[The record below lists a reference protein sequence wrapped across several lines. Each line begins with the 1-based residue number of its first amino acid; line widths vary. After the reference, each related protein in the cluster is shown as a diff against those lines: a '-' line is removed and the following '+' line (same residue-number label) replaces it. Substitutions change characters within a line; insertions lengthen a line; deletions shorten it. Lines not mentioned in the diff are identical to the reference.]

1 MSQQHTSKPGT
12 YFAVNARNTRSCTN
26 ASKLTR
32 SPPPP
37 LHFARPTQ
45 YQHDLDSQQNDGCG
59 KENYPSAYLQQAEPP
74 RTQMLKTGPAV
85 LQNSIVSNVHHED
98 PVPAIEAMVG
108 HVPKHPTPQDFV
120 SASFSDNA
128 CTPVAQRFTVPVLS
142 YQSTLSNS
150 RQGCSASISGAQNPK
165 TPSIPSSTQPHVF
178 RTVPLGGS
186 IGYAARATH
195 TQASADANSDPRNST
210 HIRSFHASQ
219 HSTSVV
225 RPNASGANGTLQDH
239 DQSYLP
245 TACPPPSPEVQCF
258 VSPEAYIPL
267 ATGNTASSTI
277 PYAPGVIPMKGTR
290 VTSMVPRSPLWRPSS
305 SAASDISGRLRYS
318 SHTRA
323 RGDGSSD
330 GHSNG
335 TPVAVESVAQF
346 SREEGIDLTPKPP
359 AYLYALSA
367 HSRHR
372 EGSITPTQASVSA
385 QQETKEPFHF
395 ISNGLPQ
402 GSLVYGPRRGNAV
415 PQTLSKHGLGRKVVS
430 QVWLSN
436 DHSHNSCSPEE
447 LSNAS
452 HSVAHIHPSNESER
466 IGRGS
471 PLNQHAAPFIPSQGP
486 LSTPLPPPC
495 LKENVLDLNNGFEA
509 PDEDFDNDLDHF
521 LNAVLNLENIA
532 QESIPLEPIAH
543 EDITTYYRGPV
554 GQDLLPLLN
563 SADTTR
569 SAEGCIGWLE
579 YQGNSPAALAN
590 SYFGGFES
598 KHCYYLLNLLIEGL
612 TDHEIRE
619 RFGADLFSASG
630 LVVQRLLKLNIPPGV
645 TGSNLLLFLQIG
657 RVQSIIIGILFKSGL
672 VPAIKLM
679 EFLWSLLEDSP
690 HQARITIIFELIA
703 AAGKDICGSSNA
715 RQIGDFLTA
724 LHRKYV
730 VPPQG
735 RLFPDVFLAPKE
747 HKEPI
752 FNYVRSLLQIL
763 HSENPN
769 ANFPMEASYRTQAGS
784 KDLSHE
790 R

>member
-12 YFAVNARNTRSCTN
+12 YFAANARSTIPCTN
-26 ASKLTR
+26 ALKLTR

-37 LHFARPTQ
+37 LRFARPTQ

-59 KENYPSAYLQQAEPP
+59 KENHPSAYLKQVEPP

-120 SASFSDNA
+120 SASSGDNA

-165 TPSIPSSTQPHVF
+165 TSSIPSSTQPHVY

-195 TQASADANSDPRNST
+195 TQASADANLDPRNST
-210 HIRSFHASQ
+210 HIRSFRASESQ
-219 HSTSVV
+219 LSTNVV

-267 ATGNTASSTI
+267 ITGNTASSTI
-277 PYAPGVIPMKGTR
+277 FYAPGMIPTKGTR
-290 VTSMVPRSPLWRPSS
+290 VTSVVPRSPLWRPSS
-305 SAASDISGRLRYS
+305 STASDISGRLQYS
-318 SHTRA
+318 SHTGA
-323 RGDGSSD
+323 RGD

-335 TPVAVESVAQF
+335 TPAAVESVVQF
-346 SREEGIDLTPKPP
+346 SPDEGITDNTLTPKPP
-359 AYLYALSA
+359 AYRYTLST
-367 HSRHR
+367 HPHHR

-385 QQETKEPFHF
+385 QQESKEPFPHS

-402 GSLVYGPRRGNAV
+402 GSLVYGPRR
-415 PQTLSKHGLGRKVVS
+415 
-430 QVWLSN
+430 VWLSN
-436 DHSHNSCSPEE
+436 DHSHNSCSPKE
-447 LSNAS
+447 LTSHAS

-466 IGRGS
+466 IGSRPRGS
-471 PLNQHAAPFIPSQGP
+471 SLNEHAAPFIPGQGL

-495 LKENVLDLNNGFEA
+495 LKENVLDLNSGFEA
-509 PDEDFDNDLDHF
+509 PDEDFDNDLEHF
-521 LNAVLNLENIA
+521 LDAVLNLENIA
-532 QESIPLEPIAH
+532 QESILPEPIAH
-543 EDITTYYRGPV
+543 EDITTYYRG
-554 GQDLLPLLN
+554 
-563 SADTTR
+563 
-569 SAEGCIGWLE
+569 
-579 YQGNSPAALAN
+579 LAN
-590 SYFGGFES
+590 SYFRGFES

-630 LVVQRLLKLNIPPGV
+630 LVVQRLLKLNIPPGI

-672 VPAIKLM
+672 VPAMKLM

-690 HQARITIIFELIA
+690 HQARITIIFELIT

-752 FNYVRSLLQIL
+752 FNYVRSLLQKIRML
-763 HSENPN
+763 TSQWRLLTELRP
-769 ANFPMEASYRTQAGS
+769 
-784 KDLSHE
+784 
-790 R
+790 